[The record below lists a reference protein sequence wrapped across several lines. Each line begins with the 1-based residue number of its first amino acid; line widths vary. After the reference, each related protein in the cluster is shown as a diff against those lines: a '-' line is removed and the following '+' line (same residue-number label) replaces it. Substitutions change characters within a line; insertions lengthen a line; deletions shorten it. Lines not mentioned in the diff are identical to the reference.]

1 MAKQETIK
9 FIIKQD
15 GTIIE
20 EVIGTVGPNCEK
32 LTENIEKK
40 LGVIDYRE
48 VKPEYNEQQLT
59 AEEDVALHNHKD

>member
-1 MAKQETIK
+1 MSGI
-9 FIIKQD
+9 
-15 GTIIE
+15 
-20 EVIGTVGPNCEK
+20 VEK

-48 VKPEYNEQQLT
+48 VKPEYYEQQLT